1 MGEQDSRLLFAPSTK
16 QFERKKRSNIIFPFI
31 RNEVRDEHP
40 SHGKA
45 KLNFLNKKMH
55 DLYEGLK

>member
-1 MGEQDSRLLFAPSTK
+1 MGEEDSRLLFAPSTK

-45 KLNFLNKKMH
+45 K
-55 DLYEGLK
+55 